1 MSPPD
6 RSPAHAPVNPSRAS
20 GCSLQDEFFGRAA
33 AGKQLSDI
41 FEHLPGVYF
50 FLKDEQGRMVSFNRS
65 LLGRFGIE
73 DNHAIVGASDYDLF
87 PRKQADRFVEDDQRV
102 FRSGQPLVNVVEQW
116 RDEQPILTNKFPIH
130 DENGTIIGLMGAF
143 QLHVPAHAPPVDV
156 DLEVVTQFIRG
167 NLGRP
172 ISVDQLA
179 DQAMLSVRQL
189 RRRFHQAFGTSIQEY
204 ILKMRV
210 EAASEALLHTDAPIA
225 EIAVQY
231 GFCDQSAFTHR
242 FRRQTGMT
250 PRCFRQR
257 GEPRESPGSQ

>member
-6 RSPAHAPVNPSRAS
+6 LSPARTPVNLSPASSR
-20 GCSLQDEFFGRAA
+20 SLQEEFFGRAA

-65 LLGRFGIE
+65 LLGRFGIA
-73 DNHAIVGASDYDLF
+73 DNHAIIGASDYDLF
-87 PRKQADRFVEDDQRV
+87 PRKQADRFVEDDRRV

-130 DENGTIIGLMGAF
+130 DENGVVIGLMGAF
-143 QLHVPAHAPPVDV
+143 QLHVPAQTPPVDV

-204 ILKMRV
+204 ILTMRV
-210 EAASEALLHTDAPIA
+210 EAASEALLQTDAPIA
-225 EIAVQY
+225 EIAVRY

-250 PRCFRQR
+250 PHRFRQGGGAEETPVAR
-257 GEPRESPGSQ
+257 